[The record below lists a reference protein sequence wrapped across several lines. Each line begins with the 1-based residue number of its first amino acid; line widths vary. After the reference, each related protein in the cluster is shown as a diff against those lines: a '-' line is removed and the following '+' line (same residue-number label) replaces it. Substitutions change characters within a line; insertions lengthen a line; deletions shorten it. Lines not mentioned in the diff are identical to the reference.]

1 MTTIAENSARSELTR
16 NVTIANQIQRVVEG
30 SGENESAAAT
40 LNPIAHQAKEAE
52 MMLTVNA
59 EIKRT
64 EGQRRRFRSGA
75 T

>member
-16 NVTIANQIQRVVEG
+16 NVTIANQIQRVVAG
-30 SGENESAAAT
+30 SGEKESAAST
-40 LNPIAHQAKEAE
+40 LKPIAHQAKEAE
-52 MMLTVNA
+52 MTLTVNA
-59 EIKRT
+59 LIRRT